1 MGGCAELAPPFSPP
15 AEWGRMEL
23 IAVAYS
29 WVSESGDN
37 ESNIALLVFPLLWQ
51 NPTVTVQ
58 GRRVYF
64 SLWFKVQ
71 PVHLCGEDVVEAWGS
86 PLLCACSREA
96 ERRVLLLTSLL
107 LSVLFRVDLH
117 PMGWWCVCSLP
128 SSVKP
133 LELTWKACSEVCL
146 LGDSKFSQ
154 LDNEDYPLF
163 LPTVDR
169 YLEMTSSE
177 M

>member
-1 MGGCAELAPPFSPP
+1 MQNLPPFLSTR
-15 AEWGRMEL
+15 RMEQEEL

-37 ESNIALLVFPLLWQ
+37 ESNIALLVFLLLWQ

-71 PVHLCGEDVVEAWGS
+71 PVHLCGEDAVEAWGS
-86 PLLCACSREA
+86 PLLCACSGEA
-96 ERRVLLLTSLL
+96 ERRVMLLTSLL
-107 LSVLFRVDLH
+107 SFSVLFHVDLH
-117 PMGWWCVCSLP
+117 PMGWCCVCSLP

-146 LGDSKFSQ
+146 LGDSNFSQ

-163 LPTVDR
+163 LPIVDR